1 MRKSVYTICAVSA
14 AALMLNLTAC
24 GGSGQGETAAGT
36 TAAEVTESA
45 AETTTAAEE
54 SQASPDL
61 AEILEAVQDA
71 YGEDYL
77 PNTAIDAT
85 VLEQTY
91 GIDAGLYEEFVGE
104 MPMIST
110 FVETFI
116 GVKAKEGKGD
126 DVEKALT
133 EYRER
138 LVGDTMQYPMNVSKI
153 QASQVV
159 RHGDY
164 VFFVMLGG
172 PDDAAMEQGDEAAL
186 KSAEENNKIAIDVI
200 DGFFK

>member
-1 MRKSVYTICAVSA
+1 MKKFTQKKQ
-14 AALMLNLTAC
+14 LTAVIMAASLAFASLTGC
-24 GGSGQGETAAGT
+24 SSPSAGKEPAGQETEAAVNVSLDDVLNKIK
-36 TAAEVTESA
+36 E
-45 AETTTAAEE
+45 
-54 SQASPDL
+54 
-61 AEILEAVQDA
+61 A
-71 YGEDYL
+71 YGEGYI
-77 PNTAIDAT
+77 PNTPMDDQMLNDVI
-85 VLEQTY
+85 
-91 GIDAGLYEEFVGE
+91 GLSPELCESYVAE

-164 VFFVMLGG
+164 VFFGMLGG

>member
-1 MRKSVYTICAVSA
+1 MKKITQKKQ
-14 AALMLNLTAC
+14 LTAVIMAASLAFASLTGC
-24 GGSGQGETAAGT
+24 SSSSAGNLVISLISTGQETEAAVNVSLDDVLNKIK
-36 TAAEVTESA
+36 E
-45 AETTTAAEE
+45 
-54 SQASPDL
+54 
-61 AEILEAVQDA
+61 A
-71 YGEDYL
+71 YGEGYI
-77 PNTAIDAT
+77 PNTPMDDQMLNDVIDLSPELCESYVA
-85 VLEQTY
+85 
-91 GIDAGLYEEFVGE
+91 E